1 MLCCEGDLRKGI
13 QVLAKLMFS
22 FSVIFFLFSF
32 HFSIQH
38 DEASGYTFYDEV
50 DCPN

>member
-1 MLCCEGDLRKGI
+1 MLNIMMENEN
-13 QVLAKLMFS
+13 
-22 FSVIFFLFSF
+22 IFCPC
-32 HFSIQH
+32 